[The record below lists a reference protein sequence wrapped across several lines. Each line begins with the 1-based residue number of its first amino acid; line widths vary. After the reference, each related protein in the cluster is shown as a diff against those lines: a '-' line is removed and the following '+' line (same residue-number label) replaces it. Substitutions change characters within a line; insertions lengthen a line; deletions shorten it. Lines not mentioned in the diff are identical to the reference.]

1 MFGFFALL
9 LLALPLRDGTSFTT
23 IAVVDK
29 ERLPTQPPPPVI
41 FGGAHSRWPSGF
53 L

>member
-1 MFGFFALL
+1 MFGLFALL
-9 LLALPLRDGTSFTT
+9 LLALPLRVSESFVRLEN
-23 IAVVDK
+23 AN
-29 ERLPTQPPPPVI
+29 ERLTTQPPPPVI

>member
-1 MFGFFALL
+1 MFGFFVLL
-9 LLALPLRDGTSFTT
+9 LLALPLRAVENIT
-23 IAVVDK
+23 IENDK
-29 ERLPTQPPPPVI
+29 ARLTIQPPPPVI

>member
-9 LLALPLRDGTSFTT
+9 LLALPLRVSESFVRL
-23 IAVVDK
+23 VVNDK
-29 ERLPTQPPPPVI
+29 GRLTTQPPPPVI